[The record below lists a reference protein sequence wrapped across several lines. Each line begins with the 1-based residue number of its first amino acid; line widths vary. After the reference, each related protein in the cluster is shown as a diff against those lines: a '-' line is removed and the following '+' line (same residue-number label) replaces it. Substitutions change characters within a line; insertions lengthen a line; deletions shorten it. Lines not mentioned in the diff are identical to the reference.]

1 MTAIKNNSFVFL
13 FIILLGSHCLAQS
26 EVTIVGTVKD
36 TTQKVIPYVDVLL
49 KQNDSTKKL
58 LAFASTDQ
66 YGQFKLVKQTEA
78 KSLLVEISALAFQKA
93 QQTLDI
99 SQANQKF
106 TLSFTLKDRTELL
119 EEVEVKVENSVV
131 VKNDTTVFNL
141 EKLTDG
147 TERVVEDLLKKLPG
161 FTIEPDGTYKFKGKK
176 VTNVLLDGD
185 DLFIGNY
192 KIGTE
197 NINADHI
204 EGVEAIENFEDNP
217 LLQGLSETESVAM
230 NLKFKPGLSLS
241 GKAEVGYG
249 YKDRYYLN
257 NTAIA
262 ITKKLKGFSLL
273 TYNNMGN
280 RRSSDYFNPQR
291 QFVQARDAGLSTQQY
306 QADSYI
312 DANGSLSR
320 AQNFVKN
327 NEVFGSLNLLPKL
340 NETTTIRLNIDYLS
354 DKAIQENQSTTII
367 NTDPNNPIIIEQ
379 FNKSS
384 VKPRYFNAKTM
395 YNKYLTNKSSIFTQF
410 NFSKIANSQ
419 QQLGVLNGAPQ
430 EETSLYKGYFIANAT
445 KYTHRLQNNSAYF
458 IESALAFSEKPESL
472 ILRPGI
478 DYATNQFNAIEN
490 RQEVYSRKQSLDLK
504 GSYYKK
510 NKLDHKWNIHGGV
523 HYFKNTVNSS
533 LIQDQALLSAQNSI
547 SYNVLR
553 PNVKVDYF
561 IPLEKLEIRPVVSGE
576 LYNYSYTDKL
586 HQTEK
591 KGSQFLADARLSLDY
606 KFNKKHRLSAHI
618 SHNETAPNEQ
628 NLYQNYILMTNRIL
642 KQNTLNFDKL
652 SSNAMGANYYFNDL
666 FRDIGASAG
675 FNYSKNNN
683 AYLNSFVINQDV
695 TYLSS
700 FLQDKGAENRS
711 VNLSLRKF
719 ANFIRTRITLSG
731 SLRNSHYY
739 NLVNTA
745 DLRNNKSN
753 TTSVRL
759 NLSSNLIGKFMYENL
774 FNYSKTEYYTQDAP
788 GFVNEN
794 LSNRFSLYFVPS
806 FRFRVKGELNY
817 YLPNI
822 DDPSNDR
829 LTLNAT
835 ATYENKKKSMTY
847 KLEGMNLLN
856 QQQNFN
862 VNTTDYSVT
871 TSNQALFERYVLM
884 TVSFR
889 F

>member
-1 MTAIKNNSFVFL
+1 MTNSTIRLSIFL
-13 FIILLGSHCLAQS
+13 FTLLSTSYCNSQS

-36 TTQKVIPYVDVLL
+36 TAQNVIPYVDVLL
-49 KQNDSTKKL
+49 KQNDSTQKL

-66 YGQFKLVKQTEA
+66 YGQFKLLKQTEA
-78 KSLLVEISALAFQKA
+78 KSLLVEISALAYQKA
-93 QQTLDI
+93 QQYLEVT
-99 SQANQKF
+99 QANQKF
-106 TLSFTLKDRTELL
+106 SLNFTLEDRTELL

-141 EKLTDG
+141 DKLTDG
-147 TERVVEDLLKKLPG
+147 TERVVIDILKKLPG
-161 FTIEPDGTYKFKGKK
+161 FTIEPDGSYKFKGKK
-176 VTNVLLDGD
+176 ITRVLLDGD
-185 DLFIGNY
+185 DLFVNNY
-192 KIGTE
+192 RIGTD
-197 NINADHI
+197 NINAEHI
-204 EGVEAIENFEDNP
+204 SGVEAIENHEDNP
-217 LLQGLSETESVAM
+217 LLQGLSETENVAI
-230 NLKFKPGLSLS
+230 NLQFKPGLSLS
-241 GKAEVGYG
+241 GKADIGYG
-249 YKDRYYLN
+249 HKDRYYLN
-257 NTAIA
+257 TTAIA

-280 RRSSDYFNPQR
+280 RRSSDYFNPQT
-291 QFVQARDAGLSTQQY
+291 QILQARDAGVSTQQY

-312 DANGSLSR
+312 DADGSLSR
-320 AQNFVKN
+320 AQSFVKN

-410 NFSKIANSQ
+410 NFSKISNTQ
-419 QQLGVLNGAPQ
+419 QQLGILNGSPQ

-458 IESALAFSEKPESL
+458 IESAIAFSEKPESL
-472 ILRPGI
+472 LLRPGI

-490 RQEVYSRKQSLDLK
+490 RQEVYSQKQSLDLK

-510 NKLDHKWNIHGGV
+510 NKLDHKWNIHGGL

-553 PNVKVDYF
+553 PNVKIDYF
-561 IPLEKLEIRPVVSGE
+561 IPLEKLEIRPVISGE
-576 LYNYSYTDKL
+576 LYNYSYTDNL
-586 HQTEK
+586 NQTEK
-591 KGSQFLADARLSLDY
+591 KGNQFLTDARLNLDY
-606 KFNKKHRLSAHI
+606 KFSKKHRLSARI

-628 NLYQNYILMTNRIL
+628 NLYQNYILMTNRVL
-642 KQNTLNFDKL
+642 QQNTLNFDKL

-675 FNYSKNNN
+675 FSYAKNNN
-683 AYLNSFVINQDV
+683 AYLNSYVINQDV

-711 VNLSLRKF
+711 VNVSLHKF
-719 ANFIRTRITLSG
+719 VNFIRTRITLSG

-745 DLRNNKSN
+745 ALRNNKSN
-753 TTSVRL
+753 TTSGSL
-759 NLSSNLIGKFMYENL
+759 NLSSNLIGKFMYENS
-774 FNYSKTEYYTQDAP
+774 FNYGKTEYYTQNSP
-788 GFVNEN
+788 GFINEN
-794 LSNRFSLYFVPS
+794 LNNRLSLFYVPS
-806 FRFRVKGELNY
+806 FRFRIKGELDY
-817 YLPNI
+817 TLPNI

-829 LTLNAT
+829 LTLNT
-835 ATYENKKKSMTY
+835 IITYENKKKSMTY

-862 VNTTDYSVT
+862 VNTTDYSIT